1 MMVAVSAD
9 HALLGSLSLAISN
22 NNWPLIRCDN
32 TGAAL
37 RALATGDP
45 RLVVIDDEALA
56 PGFCNCVIASARQ
69 FTPAAKIIYL
79 CGHHTAWREAEV
91 RKAGVHFYAA
101 KPIDEELLGRV
112 ARALVGDDARRA
124 VAA

>member
-1 MMVAVSAD
+1 MVAVSTD
-9 HALLGSLSLAISN
+9 SALLGSFSLAAF

-37 RALATGDP
+37 RALATGDT
-45 RLVVIDDEALA
+45 RLVVIDDDALA
-56 PGFCNCVIASARQ
+56 LGFCDCVLASARQ

-79 CGHHTAWREAEV
+79 TGHHTAWREAEV

-101 KPIDEELLGRV
+101 KPIDQEVL
-112 ARALVGDDARRA
+112 ARIALVLIKDHAERP
-124 VAA
+124 AA